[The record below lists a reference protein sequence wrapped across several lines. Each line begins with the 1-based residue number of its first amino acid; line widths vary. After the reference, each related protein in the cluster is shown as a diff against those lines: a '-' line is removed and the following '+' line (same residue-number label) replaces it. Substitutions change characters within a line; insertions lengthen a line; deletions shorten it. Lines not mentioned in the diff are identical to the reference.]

1 MARRSS
7 ATRHQPSAVLKGRHW
22 LVAWLGL
29 FLASALVVV
38 WRQSASLATSRDLQ
52 QLEKTRGQL
61 EVTKATLQAQIL
73 RDRSRA
79 VLVPIAQQRLGMRL
93 PQDSEI
99 TILHDTRP
107 R

>member
-1 MARRSS
+1 MAR
-7 ATRHQPSAVLKGRHW
+7 TPSASRRPSAGFKGRHW
-22 LVAWLGL
+22 LIVWLGL
-29 FLASALVVV
+29 FLVSAGAVV

-61 EVTKATLQAQIL
+61 DVTKANLQAQIL

-79 VLVPIAQQRLGMRL
+79 VLVPLAQQRLGMRL

-99 TILHDTRP
+99 TILQDTRP